1 MKNHISCI
9 LCLVAGLSVFSSCL
23 DIKLDNQFSDPH
35 AITTPA
41 TARELLASAYN
52 SLPRY
57 QLELS
62 VLSDDFVPTRY
73 ALQYAELHNL
83 YQWQDK
89 AIDDLSSLV
98 WNDYYLTV
106 AYLNALL
113 ARLGGVQC
121 ENEADVLE
129 VEKVR
134 SEALV
139 LKALCYFDLLRLYAP
154 PYSPATELSDGIIL
168 KNRLELDFLPR
179 SSVRDCVMEID
190 RLFKEAAKTENTG
203 APVYYLGTEAQNAL
217 RAEFELYRG
226 NYGKVVDFGLPL
238 LADLESKLTSDSFSE
253 LWSVNPSTERLF
265 APTIFDPFYISL
277 NYDREKG
284 DYFSLSPKL
293 NYQDEDTRKEWS
305 EYQTPMEG
313 VKSLGKY
320 NRMYYEN
327 SEVRYVNSLRYAG
340 VCLDVAEAYA
350 RNNATKSAIDLM
362 NRYLN
367 ARGLPDMDSSLEGD
381 ELVEAI
387 LAERQKEFVGEGV
400 RYFDLKR
407 TAGVVSRQD
416 VSGKPLSSIGADD
429 YRRLF
434 PIPQSEY
441 KYNPNITEADQ
452 NPGWPY
458 QKTE

>member
-1 MKNHISCI
+1 MKNHISHI
-9 LCLVAGLSVFSSCL
+9 LSLVACLSVLNSCL
-23 DIKLDNQFSDPH
+23 DIKLDNQFSDPN
-35 AITTPA
+35 AIVTPE
-41 TARELLASAYN
+41 TARELLATAYN
-52 SLPRY
+52 SIPRY

-98 WNDYYLTV
+98 WNDYYMTV
-106 AYLNALL
+106 AYLNSLL
-113 ARLGGVQC
+113 ARLDGVKC
-121 ENEADVLE
+121 EDGDDYAE
-129 VEKVR
+129 VEKIR
-134 SEALV
+134 SEALT
-139 LKALCYFDLLRLYAP
+139 LKALCYFDLLRLYAQ
-154 PYSPATELSDGIIL
+154 PYSPSTELSDGIIL

-179 SSVRDCVMEID
+179 SSVKECVAEID
-190 RLFKEAAKTENTG
+190 RLFVQASRTVISNS
-203 APVYYLGTEAQNAL
+203 PVYYLGTEAQNAL
-217 RAEFELYRG
+217 RVQFELYRG
-226 NYGKVVDFGLPL
+226 NYTKVIEYGLPL
-238 LADLESKLTSDSFSE
+238 LGDLESRLTPDSFDA
-253 LWSVNPSTERLF
+253 LWSLDFSAERIF

-284 DYFSLSPKL
+284 DYFSLAPGL
-293 NYQDEDTRKEWS
+293 NYNEGDTRRGWS
-305 EYQTPMEG
+305 EYQSPMEG

-327 SEVRYVNSLRYAG
+327 SEVRYVNTLRYAG
-340 VCLDVAEAYA
+340 VCFDVAEAYA
-350 RNNATKSAIDLM
+350 RTDAPEAAIGLM
-362 NRYLN
+362 DRYLS
-367 ARGLPDMDSSLEGD
+367 ARGLSAMDSSLQGEQ
-381 ELVEAI
+381 LVEAI
-387 LAERQKEFVGEGV
+387 LAEKHKEFVGEGV

-407 TAGVVSRQD
+407 TAKSIEKQD
-416 VSGKPLSSIGADD
+416 VAGKPLSAISGSD

-441 KYNPNITEADQ
+441 KYNPKITEANQ